1 MGKGFNIYTGVERT
15 SVALAS
21 MLRRRRQR
29 ILGDIQAI
37 ERAVEAAPG
46 KIAGLRKELEALETT
61 TRMHEHPV
69 DLDPIPPKRL
79 RRAPKIK
86 LAVWCDPQGIW
97 MLSRESVNTLLVTG
111 Q

>member
-1 MGKGFNIYTGVERT
+1 
-15 SVALAS
+15 
-21 MLRRRRQR
+21 MLRRRQR
-29 ILGDIQAI
+29 IFGDIHAI

-46 KIAGLRKELEALETT
+46 KIAVLRKELEALETT

-86 LAVWCDPQGIW
+86 LPCGAIPKAVW
-97 MLSRESVNTLLVTG
+97 MLSRESENTLLVTG

>member
-1 MGKGFNIYTGVERT
+1 MGEGFNIYTGVERT
-15 SVALAS
+15 SVALAW
-21 MLRRRRQR
+21 MLRRRQR

-79 RRAPKIK
+79 RRAPKIPKIK
-86 LAVWCDPQGIW
+86 LPCGAIPKAFGCY
-97 MLSRESVNTLLVTG
+97 RERAKTRFS
-111 Q
+111 